1 MTADIIR
8 AYKFARAQQQTN
20 AIDAC
25 CDTAAW
31 FGIPAAD
38 LAAWI
43 IASDIDRAAHQRLA
57 LITP

>member
-1 MTADIIR
+1 MTEIIR
-8 AYKFARAQQQTN
+8 AYLFARKQQQIN

-31 FGIPAAD
+31 YGIHASD

-43 IASDIDRAAHQRLA
+43 IASNIERPAINQRLA
-57 LITP
+57 LL